1 MSGLDKNRKRNQ
13 TICFRMSPEE
23 KRQMEARIIVTGL
36 PKGKF
41 FIDSVLYQKIG
52 IAVGKYQSDRLSLEL
67 RRLREQLEKE
77 NLCAEELNE
86 ILSECRALVKHFLEI
101 VEANEE
107 VILKHED
114 FTSKLPEE

>member
-67 RRLREQLEKE
+67 RRLREQLEKK
-77 NLCAEELNE
+77 NLCVEELNE
-86 ILSECRALVKHFLEI
+86 ILSECRALVKQFLEI
-101 VEANEE
+101 VKANEE
-107 VILKHED
+107 VILKYED
-114 FTSKLPEE
+114 FKSKLTEE